1 MGHFL
6 WGKGLPLTKP
16 LVAGEG
22 KPWTYNRDRRFDVTD
37 LWRQLNH
44 VPSSVHHPSPMIGSS
59 SPPFS
64 SVSTWV
70 SQTLPS
76 VPNAQMQKTI
86 NGHTFG
92 DLYSTEDKTPI
103 ELAITHARIM
113 LICFLF
119 SLAFSCVNR
128 PPPKKKVMVANPPRN
143 IGWLYW
149 WGWCIYLASY
159 GSQWELIDPSNQH
172 LDDLVFGCA
181 SIYQPRFL

>member
-1 MGHFL
+1 MKKVGRFL
-6 WGKGLPLTKP
+6 HQTSQKLSSNFLVKFPSKFGSFFVGER
-16 LVAGEG
+16 VAGEA

-128 PPPKKKVMVANPPRN
+128 PPPKKSNGGKPSQKH
-143 IGWLYW
+143 WLVV
-149 WGWCIYLASY
+149 LMR
-159 GSQWELIDPSNQH
+159 LMH
-172 LDDLVFGCA
+172 LSSFIRKSMGVD
-181 SIYQPRFL
+181 